1 MSEVLIDLRRNVVP
15 ISVKVVVLALFF
27 LIVATV
33 ASFATSVSSAISSAF
48 SEETEVDLFGVV
60 DTLTDPDAFYAF
72 RQSTRSIQQLGAF
85 YDGLNTSDDLTL
97 LSAFDQQ
104 IPVQDFRGGDEFD
117 PGYGNELSLTDEY
130 VDATSGSVVED
141 VRAMQMN
148 RQALEF
154 YDIEVASGT
163 SIDWGTVD
171 YPGGKVPVL
180 LGSAYEGVY
189 QVGERLSGSLYL
201 RPMEFEVVGILR
213 QGSAMFYKG
222 EMNTYLDSAM
232 IVPYPESLTEIGSL
246 DQEFLGIL
254 SFAMIN
260 ADVASGGGTGFDGVA
275 DELRQISMRTG
286 FEDYS
291 LIGVPTY
298 LIQFGLMRQ
307 LIVDNRGL
315 LVVVLALLAGGWPA
329 RGRSSRCTCA
339 LGGVLLPVC
348 CGRWG
353 GASHVSFACSAGS
366 GWSSTWQWGRC
377 SLSGCPCFQGWA
389 REPSWRLSRSW
400 SSGSSWTGSSSTASS
415 SERSSQFQEVG
426 HDQARG
432 YDQGLAGQERCA
444 TRPLRRAR
452 PGVP

>member
-33 ASFATSVSSAISSAF
+33 ASFATSVSSAISSSF

-315 LVVVLALLAGGWPA
+315 LVVVLALLAGGVACAGTFVSLHLRARRRPA
-329 RGRSSRCTCA
+329 ASVLWTLGWSFPRIVRLQRRLWMVEYVAVGALFALGLPLLPGVGPGAFLATLALMVVWFVVDGLVQHRLLVGAVFAVPGGRS
-339 LGGVLLPVC
+339 
-348 CGRWG
+348 
-353 GASHVSFACSAGS
+353 
-366 GWSSTWQWGRC
+366 
-377 SLSGCPCFQGWA
+377 
-389 REPSWRLSRSW
+389 
-400 SSGSSWTGSSSTASS
+400 
-415 SERSSQFQEVG
+415 
-426 HDQARG
+426 
-432 YDQGLAGQERCA
+432 
-444 TRPLRRAR
+444 
-452 PGVP
+452 